1 MFKIPE
7 QIKKIAEKYRLS
19 LPKDQNDKTKDI
31 WCVGISF
38 ILKHDAVI
46 RIANHEGVEFFEPKV
61 EILKDEGRFYG
72 VAMWG
77 KGRLV
82 RIAEGGEDYTK
93 EVWTTADAT
102 RDNVKGKGGYF
113 FNICEKRWQDR
124 LTLKLL
130 DLYEYGLYSD
140 IEADDFKKESPTKN
154 YNMASDYMK
163 NNMRQI
169 FNAKGVYN
177 KDKAESIFRSLTKE
191 DGQRIKDIME
201 GGRIDEAV
209 TEFYKL
215 HKESA

>member
-1 MFKIPE
+1 MLNIPE
-7 QIKKIAEKYRLS
+7 QIIKIAEKYRLS

-31 WCVGISF
+31 WCVGINF
-38 ILKHDAVI
+38 ILKHDAVT

-82 RIAEGGEDYTK
+82 RIASGGEDYTK

-102 RDNVKGKGGYF
+102 RDNVRGRGGYY

-130 DLYEYGLYSD
+130 ELYEYGLYSNE
-140 IEADDFKKESPTKN
+140 EADDFKKDAQSLEP
-154 YNMASDYMK
+154 ASMYMK
-163 NNMRQI
+163 NNIRQKI
-169 FNAKGVYN
+169 GAKGEWRG
-177 KDKAESIFRSLTKE
+177 DEAEKIFRSLTKVN
-191 DGQRIKDIME
+191 GQKIKDLME
-201 GGRIDEAV
+201 GGKMDEAV
-209 TEFYKL
+209 SEFYKL
-215 HKESA
+215 GE